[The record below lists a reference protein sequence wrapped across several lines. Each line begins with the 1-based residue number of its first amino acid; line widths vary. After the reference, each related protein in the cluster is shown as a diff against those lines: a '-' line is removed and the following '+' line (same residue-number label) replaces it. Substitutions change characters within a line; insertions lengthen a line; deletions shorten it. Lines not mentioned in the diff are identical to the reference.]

1 MRIHTPVLLQEAVE
15 LLHCSGSGVYVD
27 CTAGMAGHAE
37 KILEASAPGGFL
49 LGIDRDEEAIRYSGR
64 RLSSFGNR
72 FKLIRGD
79 YRMIQ
84 SILAEQNV
92 AAPSGILADL
102 GASMLQFSEAGRG
115 FSFQA
120 DGPLDMRMDRSQDLT
135 AEHIINQASTEE
147 LIRIFREYGEE
158 RAAYRVARRLVEERQ
173 RGRIETTGQL
183 ASLLKRLLP
192 ERRNDPIHPATRIFQ
207 ALRIAVNRELDGLD
221 EFVFDAFDSL
231 VNGGRLVVIAFHSLE
246 DRVIKHSFQFLSAAC
261 RCSRVLMACICG
273 GKPLSRALTS
283 RPVRPADEEVERNP
297 ASRSAR
303 LRALEKI
310 EGPAP
315 RHLWK
320 TWLAERKE

>member
-1 MRIHTPVLLQEAVE
+1 
-15 LLHCSGSGVYVD
+15 
-27 CTAGMAGHAE
+27 MAGHAE
-37 KILEASAPGGFL
+37 KILDASAPGGFL
-49 LGIDRDEEAIRYSGR
+49 LGIDRDEEAIRYSER

-84 SILAEQNV
+84 SILAEQKIS
-92 AAPSGILADL
+92 APSGVLADL
-102 GASMLQFSEAGRG
+102 GASMLQFSQAERG

-135 AEHIINQASTEE
+135 AEQIVNEASPEE
-147 LIRIFREYGEE
+147 LTRIFREYGEE
-158 RAAYRVARRLVEERQ
+158 RAAYRVARRLVEERKNSPIQ
-173 RGRIETTGQL
+173 TTGQL
-183 ASLLKRLLP
+183 ASFLKRVLP
-192 ERRNDPIHPATRIFQ
+192 ERRQEAIHPATRIFQ
-207 ALRIAVNRELDGLD
+207 ALRIAVNRELEGLD

-246 DRVIKHSFQFLSAAC
+246 DRIIKHSFQFLSAAC

-273 GKPLSRALTS
+273 GKPLSKTLTS
-283 RPVRPADEEVERNP
+283 RPVRPGDEEIERKP